1 MKKEKVRKL
10 EEIKE
15 KIKAYEKE
23 KQKYV
28 DLKEKCGNVL
38 NTDMMYAITKLE
50 KVNSEIAI
58 LNWMIVR

>member
-23 KQKYV
+23 KQKYI
-28 DLKEKCGNVL
+28 DLKDTCGNVL